1 MDMSTY
7 NADSLEQWQHQLAEQ
22 EITDKGEADTMAS
35 DMALMEGL
43 SALVPQLSA
52 EIEETMLV
60 VQSRNNMLRERMEL
74 APMQELDAMERA
86 GWGMANGEPYS
97 EQALQRLAEEFTEV
111 AGLQKQVEEG
121 RRAMHTAEQDLAR
134 DMAAVGTETQK
145 HVRAQETLKQQVEQQ
160 AIEVGEL
167 QERYS
172 SVQRAQEAALA
183 LAARHRENM
192 KRGDE
197 MEARKLQ
204 RLQGQIER
212 KRELRD
218 REREEMS
225 RITEKARRVKS
236 QEMVALRLRIE
247 QEERALAN
255 RVEVLLER
263 LPKAVSPAAMV
274 TMAPG
279 SMPRTASTTVVGR
292 PYVSQSAADRSTG
305 RAKPAATQV
314 STARSAIPNSNRPK
328 HQQAQTP
335 TAAPPAPSAPAPAP
349 APAPAMQA
357 GSVHFLANSDNPTVR
372 AAARRVQ
379 AALAREL

>member
-1 MDMSTY
+1 MSKVREEVTMLLTELDHLTQILNSKSY
-7 NADSLEQWQHQLAEQ
+7 ELTRLRNEKKDQRHKALTTPHNELQELMTELRELQRKIQLESARVLDASEELDTNQSQLYTMQTSREVQRSETESNRRELEALQAEQEEISQMVERLRWENNAGEGRLEQLEQRQRQAKQWQHQLAEQ

-183 LAARHRENM
+183 LAARHR
-192 KRGDE
+192 
-197 MEARKLQ
+197 
-204 RLQGQIER
+204 
-212 KRELRD
+212 
-218 REREEMS
+218 
-225 RITEKARRVKS
+225 
-236 QEMVALRLRIE
+236 
-247 QEERALAN
+247 
-255 RVEVLLER
+255 
-263 LPKAVSPAAMV
+263 
-274 TMAPG
+274 
-279 SMPRTASTTVVGR
+279 
-292 PYVSQSAADRSTG
+292 
-305 RAKPAATQV
+305 
-314 STARSAIPNSNRPK
+314 
-328 HQQAQTP
+328 
-335 TAAPPAPSAPAPAP
+335 
-349 APAPAMQA
+349 
-357 GSVHFLANSDNPTVR
+357 
-372 AAARRVQ
+372 
-379 AALAREL
+379 